1 MTQQKDGK
9 FGQYMA
15 LTAALLGWLF
25 DGFEIGLFPMT
36 GKPALKELL
45 GNAVAGVGNAVT
57 SEQAAAIAKDADAWF
72 GVIIAVFL
80 VGAATGGVLFGW
92 LGDRIGRVRAM
103 SMSILAYA
111 LFTGLCG
118 LAEQPWHIAVL
129 RFMASLGMG
138 GEWSLGV
145 ALVNEIWPG
154 KSRAFIAGLIGAAA
168 NVGFALV
175 GFMGLWLSTVVGT
188 LRSTFEALGLSP
200 EFSASLFANDGWRF
214 LMMSG
219 ALPALLVFFVRVFVP
234 ESHKWEE
241 GNAKGTTSFWSN
253 SDLIGVAVGC
263 LGAVLIIYV
272 WTPDVGA
279 ALLRFTMGESSTL
292 GIEDSK
298 TANRVVLLLQLIPT
312 VFGFVVALLG
322 YLFPVRQFIARSNA
336 SGTLQQE
343 NSKKVIRTMLF
354 GAALAGVA
362 LLGTWGSVQRAPQWA
377 GELGKAS
384 GVTPAITPA
393 IATAWTQIWLS
404 AGAIVGTIVAAVAA
418 DYLGRRLTYALIC
431 ILSML
436 SCVAMFQLND
446 SFDTKFQFYAFLMGG
461 TTAAMYGFFPL
472 YFPELFPTSMRA
484 TGQGFCFNFGRVIAA
499 VGGLQTATLISA
511 FGGSFPKAGT
521 VMSAIY
527 LIGAVLIWFGPE
539 TKGKPLP
546 E

>member
-45 GNAVAGVGNAVT
+45 GNAVAGVGQVV
-57 SEQAAAIAKDADAWF
+57 SPEQAAAIAKDADSWF

-80 VGAATGGVLFGW
+80 VGAATGGVFFGW

-103 SMSILAYA
+103 SLSILAYA
-111 LFTGLCG
+111 LFTGMCG

-175 GFMGLWLSTVVGT
+175 GFMGLGLGKVVGT
-188 LRSTFEALGLSP
+188 VRSVFETLGASP

-241 GNAKGTTSFWSN
+241 GKAKGTTSFWSN
-253 SDLIGVAVGC
+253 SDLIGVFIGC

-272 WTPDVGA
+272 WTPNVQNTP
-279 ALLRFTMGESSTL
+279 LRL
-292 GIEDSK
+292 IA
-298 TANRVVLLLQLIPT
+298 TA
-312 VFGFVVALLG
+312 FGFVVALLG

-336 SGTLQQE
+336 SGTLAQE
-343 NSKKVIRTMLF
+343 NSGKVIRTMLF
-354 GAALAGVA
+354 GAGLAGVA
-362 LLGTWGSVQRAPQWA
+362 LLGTWGSVQRAPTWA
-377 GELGKAS
+377 GDLGKAA
-384 GVTPAITPA
+384 GIAN
-393 IATAWTQIWLS
+393 ATAWTQIWLS
-404 AGAIVGTIVAAVAA
+404 AGAIFGTIVAAVAA

-431 ILSML
+431 ILSMV
-436 SCVAMFQLND
+436 SCVAMYQLND
-446 SFDTKFQFYAFLMGG
+446 SFGPKFEFFAFLMGG

-499 VGGLQTATLISA
+499 VGGLQTATLIAA

>member
-57 SEQAAAIAKDADAWF
+57 AEQAAAIAKDADAWF

-103 SMSILAYA
+103 SLSILAYA

-175 GFMGLWLSTVVGT
+175 GFMGLGLNKVVG
-188 LRSTFEALGLSP
+188 SIQSIFESLGASQQ
-200 EFSASLFANDGWRF
+200 FSQSLFANDGWRF

-241 GNAKGTTSFWSN
+241 EKEKGVTSFWSN
-253 SDLIGVAVGC
+253 SDLLGVLVGC
-263 LGAVLIIYV
+263 MGAVLIIYV
-272 WTPDVGA
+272 WTPYVQHTAIRLIATA
-279 ALLRFTMGESSTL
+279 A
-292 GIEDSK
+292 
-298 TANRVVLLLQLIPT
+298 
-312 VFGFVVALLG
+312 GFVIALLG
-322 YLFPVRQFIARSNA
+322 YLFPVKQFLKRASVGGSISSEQSRSI
-336 SGTLQQE
+336 
-343 NSKKVIRTMLF
+343 IRSMLF
-354 GAALAGVA
+354 GAGLAGVA
-362 LLGTWGSVQRAPQWA
+362 LLGTWGSVQRAPSWA
-377 GELGKAS
+377 GELGKA
-384 GVTPAITPA
+384 GG
-393 IATAWTQIWLS
+393 IANAVAWTQIWLS
-404 AGAIVGTIVAAVAA
+404 AGAVVGTIVAALAA

-431 ILSML
+431 VLSML
-436 SCVAMFQLND
+436 SCIATYQLND
-446 SFDTKFQFYAFLMGG
+446 AYGPKFEFFVFLMGG

-472 YFPELFPTSMRA
+472 YFPELFPTSVRA

-499 VGGLQTATLISA
+499 VGGLQTATLIAA

-521 VMSAIY
+521 VMSVIY